1 MWCSVLLINAD
12 CLSNGAIFSLWA
24 VMVTWQKRTEIDC
37 MFLSVVR
44 TIFLV
49 DVPGGPPL
57 KSDRGAH
64 RLALG
69 CKLHI
74 LVSLRV
80 FAWKVTTQWLPI
92 TRTFRGNRN
101 RFELSGVRVFG
112 SLKKIARDEKKNSFY
127 CIVNILITFI

>member
-1 MWCSVLLINAD
+1 
-12 CLSNGAIFSLWA
+12 
-24 VMVTWQKRTEIDC
+24 

-80 FAWKVTTQWLPI
+80 FGMESHYT

>member
-1 MWCSVLLINAD
+1 
-12 CLSNGAIFSLWA
+12 
-24 VMVTWQKRTEIDC
+24 

-49 DVPGGPPL
+49 DVPGGGPPL

-74 LVSLRV
+74 LASLRV
-80 FAWKVTTQWLPI
+80 FGMESHYTMTPYNSNLQGKSKQ
-92 TRTFRGNRN
+92 
-101 RFELSGVRVFG
+101 VRVIG
-112 SLKKIARDEKKNSFY
+112 SLKKIAGGEKNKQFSLHSEHFNH
-127 CIVNILITFI
+127 I